1 MGGGNTETNQSHTAD
16 EEVALSG
23 VKEFISFHFHLF
35 ISREKKKRKYSF
47 FLNSSNC
54 TYTCKQTFKGFEVAF
69 VTQNKGGRFLFLM
82 REFKRNHRRLIA
94 MHSLPN
100 LRVCPFNSARV
111 TFIAF
116 STSFIFTD
124 ND

>member
-1 MGGGNTETNQSHTAD
+1 MGGGNTETKQSLTAG

-23 VKEFISFHFHLF
+23 VKDFISFHFHLF
-35 ISREKKKRKYSF
+35 ISREKKKRKYSS

-54 TYTCKQTFKGFEVAF
+54 TCTCKQTFKGFELAF
-69 VTQNKGGRFLFLM
+69 VTQTRGGRFLFLV

-100 LRVCPFNSARV
+100 LRVCPLNSARV